1 MERTKEL
8 EGREMGDK
16 AGRRPIPA
24 RNLAITK
31 RVARWMADRGVTP
44 NMISQVG
51 LAVGVGSGIALGL
64 TQVFPA
70 AARPLWAAAAV
81 MVLIRGISNML
92 DGMVA
97 VEQHRGTATGLFWN
111 ELPDRVSDVALLAGA
126 GYSLGGSPVAGWLA
140 ACLALFVTYVRAIGV
155 IAGAP
160 ADFRGPF
167 AKQQR
172 MFSVAILAA
181 VLAVAP
187 EAWRFSWGP
196 GGAWGPMA
204 VLLWVMVP
212 GIVWTAIRRLRRAVE
227 AVDQAAHQ

>member
-1 MERTKEL
+1 MSE
-8 EGREMGDK
+8 D

-24 RNLAITK
+24 RNLAVTK
-31 RVARWMADRGVTP
+31 RIARGLAERGITP
-44 NMISQVG
+44 NMISAFG
-51 LAVGVGSGIALGL
+51 LAVGVGSGLALGL
-64 TQVFPA
+64 TQVLPD
-70 AARPLWAAAAV
+70 AARALWAAAAV
-81 MVLIRGISNML
+81 MVLLRGISNML

-111 ELPDRVSDVALLAGA
+111 ELPDRLSDVALFVGA
-126 GYSLGGSPVAGWLA
+126 GYSLGGSPVAGWLG
-140 ACLALFVTYVRAIGV
+140 ACLALLVTYVRAIGV
-155 IAGAP
+155 MAGAP

-172 MFSVAILAA
+172 MFSIAILAA

-187 EAWRFSWGP
+187 EAWRFAWGP

-212 GIVWTAIRRLRRAVE
+212 GIAWTAIRRLRRAVQ